1 MTPAERRAYPRVR
14 FSGLVVVRCAQ
25 SDVPC
30 GGIDLSE
37 SGVRVRPR
45 EAVALKEQRVELL
58 LGVYEGGWLPL
69 SARVVRIEKG
79 RRSPRWALSFEPP
92 PPESQRALRRIIAA
106 LTAAQLAV
114 AESVVPTARSQ
125 TPTAPPRTPTAS
137 VLAPLPVEG
146 PKAAAAAHEL
156 DDDPTPRET
165 TRNVLPEVM
174 NDLAAKDPTA
184 RLTVEELEALLAL
197 IE

>member
-1 MTPAERRAYPRVR
+1 MTPAERRAHPRVR

-114 AESVVPTARSQ
+114 AATVDPSARR
-125 TPTAPPRTPTAS
+125 RTPTAS
-137 VLAPLPVEG
+137 VLAPLPVER
-146 PKAAAAAHEL
+146 PKVAAVAHEL

-184 RLTVEELEALLAL
+184 RLTFEELEALLAL

>member
-1 MTPAERRAYPRVR
+1 MTPADRRAHPRVR
-14 FSGLVVVRCAQ
+14 FRGLVVVRCAQ

-45 EAVALKEQRVELL
+45 EAFTLKEQRVELL

-79 RRSPRWALSFEPP
+79 RRSPRWALNFELP
-92 PPESQRALRRIIAA
+92 PPESQRALRRVVAA
-106 LTAAQLAV
+106 LAAAQLIDPSESSPALTPNV
-114 AESVVPTARSQ
+114 AP
-125 TPTAPPRTPTAS
+125 AS
-137 VLAPLPVEG
+137 VPAPLPVVRAPGG
-146 PKAAAAAHEL
+146 PAAREL
-156 DDDPTPRET
+156 DDEPTPRET

-197 IE
+197 LE